1 MKKILI
7 MVLLSMALT
16 WGQNE
21 AESEK
26 DSFHFNFEPSS
37 LSLKIGETG
46 QVTIKLLNQDNKLAN
61 TSFTIY
67 SANDPGVGPTPD
79 WPGSS
84 LKILPRASD
93 STGFAKVNVK
103 ATCTGLLLLKVR
115 SVGSGSSVVGTMEIN
130 VPYPPVD
137 RSEDHTSALH
147 SQCDLVCRLLLDQK
161 HSPF

>member
-7 MVLLSMALT
+7 MVLLSIALT

-26 DSFHFNFEPSS
+26 NSFHFNFEPSS

-84 LKILPRASD
+84 LKILPRASAV
-93 STGFAKVNVK
+93 SYTHLRAHE
-103 ATCTGLLLLKVR
+103 T
-115 SVGSGSSVVGTMEIN
+115 
-130 VPYPPVD
+130 
-137 RSEDHTSALH
+137 
-147 SQCDLVCRLLLDQK
+147 
-161 HSPF
+161 